1 MYVPPSLAGAGASTS
16 MSSIVPFVFVIKFKI
31 MNDVNPTNLTL
42 PESTAAAP
50 EEGAQAKSTD
60 EKGVSAETTADSL
73 AAMRL
78 DNKATDEKAMLT
90 NGSAK
95 SANHVRRLPFDK
107 PSEVSSLPSSS
118 PPDLT
123 SHQADHLKAMHD
135 HFSQLPDLPTALPK
149 KGKHGPIPTASLSES
164 ERFFVTREA
173 YLRYLR
179 ATKWNLTEAKKRLE
193 ATLVWRRDYGVERL
207 DAALVEPEGTT
218 GKQIILG
225 YDNACRPCLYLNP
238 SRQNTPTSPRQIQFL
253 VWSLESVTDLMPKG
267 VETLSLLVNFKSS
280 SSSSNPSPSTGR
292 QVLHILQNHYPER
305 LGRALV
311 IQVPTFVWLF
321 FKLITPFI
329 DPMTREKLKF
339 NEDLRTHVPPVQL
352 DKSFGGDCEFE
363 YVHEEYW
370 PALIE
375 LAKKRREAMFSKW
388 KALGGH
394 IGTSE
399 YDLK

>member
-1 MYVPPSLAGAGASTS
+1 MR
-16 MSSIVPFVFVIKFKI
+16 
-31 MNDVNPTNLTL
+31 DVNLINLPL
-42 PESTAAAP
+42 PESTAAPP
-50 EEGAQAKSTD
+50 EEGAHAKSMD
-60 EKGVSAETTADSL
+60 EKGVSAEMTADAL
-73 AAMRL
+73 AAVHL
-78 DNKATDEKAMLT
+78 DNKAADEKAMLT

-95 SANHVRRLPFDK
+95 PADHVRRVPFDN
-107 PSEVSSLPSSS
+107 PSEASSSPSSS

-123 SHQADHLKAMHD
+123 SQQADHLKAMHD

-149 KGKHGPIPTASLSES
+149 KGKHDSIPSAPLSES
-164 ERFFVTREA
+164 EQFFVTREA
-173 YLRYLR
+173 FLRYLR
-179 ATKWNLTEAKKRLE
+179 ATKWNLPEAKKRLE

-207 DAALVEPEGTT
+207 DAMLVEPEGLT
-218 GKQIILG
+218 GKQVILG
-225 YDNACRPCLYLNP
+225 FDNACRPCLYLNP
-238 SRQNTPTSPRQIQFL
+238 ARQNTQTSPRQIQYL
-253 VWSLESVTDLMPKG
+253 VWCLERVTDLMPKG

-311 IQVPTFVWLF
+311 IQIPTFVWLF

-352 DKSFGGDCEFE
+352 DASFGGDCEFE

-370 PALIE
+370 PAIIE
-375 LAKKRREAMFSKW
+375 LAKKRREAMFAKW